1 MTLKEILENTK
12 QAIDA
17 GKDNLENYVFDLIL
31 IASKSVYDHDI
42 ITPDILKCIDELLCT
57 INNCKG
63 DYKNKYAYLFGHYL
77 FGQMD
82 SILRLLKQ
90 IGDYQKEDFII
101 RDILPLSVSNDMIC
115 CLNTIRDNSIEV
127 HKLPIS
133 WQNYIEWLEKRD
145 ARFFIKRTAG
155 QSVYYHLSSFGKRLL
170 EKAKEEQQNAV
181 NA

>member
-17 GKDNLENYVFDLIL
+17 GKDNLEDYAVDLIQ
-31 IASKSVYDHDI
+31 IASKSIYDYDI

-57 INNCKG
+57 INNCRK
-63 DYKNKYAYLFGHYL
+63 DYKSKYAYLFGHYL
-77 FGQMD
+77 FGQID
-82 SILRLLKQ
+82 SILRMLRQ
-90 IGDYQKEDFII
+90 IGEYQKEDFTI
-101 RDILPLSVSNDMIC
+101 RDILPLPVSNDMIC

-145 ARFFIKRTAG
+145 ARFFIKRTVG
-155 QSVYYHLSSFGKRLL
+155 QSVYYHLSSFGRRLL

-181 NA
+181 DA

>member
-1 MTLKEILENTK
+1 MTLKEILENTE
-12 QAIDA
+12 QAIDS

-31 IASKSVYDHDI
+31 ITSKSVYDHDI

-57 INNCKG
+57 INNFKE
-63 DYKNKYAYLFGHYL
+63 DYKSKYAYL

-90 IGDYQKEDFII
+90 IGDYQKEDFTI
-101 RDILPLSVSNDMIC
+101 RDILPLPVSNDMIC

-133 WQNYIEWLEKRD
+133 CQNYIEWLEKRD
-145 ARFFIKRTAG
+145 SKFFIKRIVG

-181 NA
+181 DA

>member
-1 MTLKEILENTK
+1 MTLKEILENTE
-12 QAIDA
+12 QAIDS
-17 GKDNLENYVFDLIL
+17 GTDNLEDYVFDLIQ

-57 INNCKG
+57 INNYKE
-63 DYKNKYAYLFGHYL
+63 DYKNKYAYL

-90 IGDYQKEDFII
+90 IGDYQKEDFTI
-101 RDILPLSVSNDMIC
+101 RDILPLPVSNDMIC

-145 ARFFIKRTAG
+145 SKFFIKRTIG

-170 EKAKEEQQNAV
+170 EKAKEEQLNAV
-181 NA
+181 DA

>member
-1 MTLKEILENTK
+1 MTLKEILENTE
-12 QAIDA
+12 QAIDS
-17 GKDNLENYVFDLIL
+17 GKDNLEDYVFDLIQ
-31 IASKSVYDHDI
+31 ISSKSVYDHDI

-57 INNCKG
+57 INNCKE
-63 DYKNKYAYLFGHYL
+63 DHKCKYAYLFGHYL

-82 SILRLLKQ
+82 SILRLLQQ

-101 RDILPLSVSNDMIC
+101 RDILPLPISNDMIC

-145 ARFFIKRTAG
+145 SKFFIKRTVG

-181 NA
+181 DA

>member
-1 MTLKEILENTK
+1 MTLKEILVNTE
-12 QAIDA
+12 QAIDS
-17 GKDNLENYVFDLIL
+17 GKDNLEDYVFDLIQ

-57 INNCKG
+57 INNYKE
-63 DYKNKYAYLFGHYL
+63 DYKNKYAYL

-90 IGDYQKEDFII
+90 IGDYQKEDFTI
-101 RDILPLSVSNDMIC
+101 RDILPLPVSNDMIC
-115 CLNTIRDNSIEV
+115 CLNTIRDNSIKV

-145 ARFFIKRTAG
+145 SHFFIKRTVG

-181 NA
+181 DA

>member
-1 MTLKEILENTK
+1 MTLKEILENTE
-12 QAIDA
+12 QAIDS
-17 GKDNLENYVFDLIL
+17 GKDNLENYVFDLIQ
-31 IASKSVYDHDI
+31 ITSKSVYDHDI

-57 INNCKG
+57 INNFKE
-63 DYKNKYAYLFGHYL
+63 DYKNKYAYL

-90 IGDYQKEDFII
+90 IGDYQKEDFTI
-101 RDILPLSVSNDMIC
+101 RDILPLPVSNDMIC

-145 ARFFIKRTAG
+145 SKFFIKRTIG

-170 EKAKEEQQNAV
+170 EKAKEEQLNAV
-181 NA
+181 DA

>member
-1 MTLKEILENTK
+1 M
-12 QAIDA
+12 
-17 GKDNLENYVFDLIL
+17 YLIF
-31 IASKSVYDHDI
+31 YDHDI

-57 INNCKG
+57 INNFKE
-63 DYKNKYAYLFGHYL
+63 DYKSKYAYL

-90 IGDYQKEDFII
+90 IGDYQKEDFTI
-101 RDILPLSVSNDMIC
+101 RDILPLPVSNDMIC

-145 ARFFIKRTAG
+145 SKFFIKRIVG

-181 NA
+181 DA

>member
-1 MTLKEILENTK
+1 MTLKEILENTE
-12 QAIDA
+12 QAIDS
-17 GKDNLENYVFDLIL
+17 GTDNLEDYVFDLIQ

-57 INNCKG
+57 INNYKE
-63 DYKNKYAYLFGHYL
+63 DYKNKYAYL

-90 IGDYQKEDFII
+90 IGDYQKEDFTI
-101 RDILPLSVSNDMIC
+101 RDILPLPVSNDMIC

-145 ARFFIKRTAG
+145 SKFFIKRIVG

-181 NA
+181 DA

>member
-1 MTLKEILENTK
+1 MTLKEILENTE
-12 QAIDA
+12 QAIDS
-17 GKDNLENYVFDLIL
+17 GKDNLEDYAFDLIQ
-31 IASKSVYDHDI
+31 ITSKSVYDHDI

-57 INNCKG
+57 INNFKG
-63 DYKNKYAYLFGHYL
+63 DYKNKYAYL

-90 IGDYQKEDFII
+90 IWDYQKEDFTI
-101 RDILPLSVSNDMIC
+101 RDILPLPVSNDMIC
-115 CLNTIRDNSIEV
+115 CLNTIRDNSIEI

-145 ARFFIKRTAG
+145 SKFFIKRTVG

-181 NA
+181 DA

>member
-1 MTLKEILENTK
+1 MTLKEILENTE
-12 QAIDA
+12 QAIDS
-17 GKDNLENYVFDLIL
+17 GKDNLEDYAFDLIQ
-31 IASKSVYDHDI
+31 ITSKSVYDHDI

-57 INNCKG
+57 INNFKG
-63 DYKNKYAYLFGHYL
+63 DYKNKYAYL

-90 IGDYQKEDFII
+90 IGDYQKEDFTI
-101 RDILPLSVSNDMIC
+101 RDILPLPVSNDMIC
-115 CLNTIRDNSIEV
+115 CLNTIRDNSIEL
-127 HKLPIS
+127 HKFPIS

-145 ARFFIKRTAG
+145 SKFFIKRTVG

-181 NA
+181 DA

>member
-1 MTLKEILENTK
+1 MTLKEILENTE
-12 QAIDA
+12 QAIDS
-17 GKDNLENYVFDLIL
+17 GKDNLEDYAFDLIQ
-31 IASKSVYDHDI
+31 ITSKSVYDHDI

-57 INNCKG
+57 INNFKG
-63 DYKNKYAYLFGHYL
+63 DYKNKYAYL

-90 IGDYQKEDFII
+90 IGDYQKEDFTI
-101 RDILPLSVSNDMIC
+101 RDILPLPVSNDMIC

-145 ARFFIKRTAG
+145 SKFFIKRTVG

-181 NA
+181 DA

>member
-1 MTLKEILENTK
+1 MTLKEILENTE
-12 QAIDA
+12 QAIDS
-17 GKDNLENYVFDLIL
+17 GKDNLENYVFDLIQ
-31 IASKSVYDHDI
+31 ITSKSVYDHDI

-57 INNCKG
+57 INNFKE
-63 DYKNKYAYLFGHYL
+63 DYKSKYAYL

-90 IGDYQKEDFII
+90 IGDYQKEDFTI
-101 RDILPLSVSNDMIC
+101 RDILPLPVSNDMIC

-145 ARFFIKRTAG
+145 SKFFIKRIVG

-170 EKAKEEQQNAV
+170 EKA
-181 NA
+181 

>member
-1 MTLKEILENTK
+1 MTLKEILENTE
-12 QAIDA
+12 QAIDS
-17 GKDNLENYVFDLIL
+17 GKDNLENYVFDLIQ
-31 IASKSVYDHDI
+31 ITSKSVYDHDI
-42 ITPDILKCIDELLCT
+42 FTLDILKCIDELLCT
-57 INNCKG
+57 INNFKE
-63 DYKNKYAYLFGHYL
+63 DYKSKYAYL

-90 IGDYQKEDFII
+90 IGDYQKEDFTI
-101 RDILPLSVSNDMIC
+101 RDILPLPVSNDMIC

-145 ARFFIKRTAG
+145 SKFFIKRIVG

-181 NA
+181 DA

>member
-1 MTLKEILENTK
+1 MTLKEILENTE
-12 QAIDA
+12 QAIDS
-17 GKDNLENYVFDLIL
+17 GKDNLENYVFDLIQ
-31 IASKSVYDHDI
+31 ITSKSVYDHDI

-57 INNCKG
+57 INNFKE
-63 DYKNKYAYLFGHYL
+63 DYKNKYAYL

-90 IGDYQKEDFII
+90 IGDYQKEDFTI
-101 RDILPLSVSNDMIC
+101 RDILPLPVSNDMIF

-145 ARFFIKRTAG
+145 SKFFIKRIVG

-181 NA
+181 DA

>member
-1 MTLKEILENTK
+1 MTLKEILENTE
-12 QAIDA
+12 QTIDS
-17 GKDNLENYVFDLIL
+17 GKDNLEDYAFDLIQ
-31 IASKSVYDHDI
+31 ITSKSVYDHDI

-57 INNCKG
+57 INNFKG
-63 DYKNKYAYLFGHYL
+63 DYKNKYAYL

-90 IGDYQKEDFII
+90 IGDYQKEAFTI
-101 RDILPLSVSNDMIC
+101 RDILPLPVSNDMIC

-145 ARFFIKRTAG
+145 SKFFIKRTVG

-181 NA
+181 DA

>member
-1 MTLKEILENTK
+1 MTLKEILENTE
-12 QAIDA
+12 QAIDS
-17 GKDNLENYVFDLIL
+17 GKDNLEDYAFDLIQ
-31 IASKSVYDHDI
+31 ITSKSVYDHDI

-57 INNCKG
+57 INNFKG
-63 DYKNKYAYLFGHYL
+63 DYKNKYAYL

-90 IGDYQKEDFII
+90 IGDYQKEDFTI
-101 RDILPLSVSNDMIC
+101 RDILPLPVSNDMIC

-145 ARFFIKRTAG
+145 SKFFIKRIVG

-181 NA
+181 DA

>member
-1 MTLKEILENTK
+1 MTLKEILENTE
-12 QAIDA
+12 QAIYS
-17 GKDNLENYVFDLIL
+17 GKDNLEDYVFDLIQ
-31 IASKSVYDHDI
+31 IASKSVYDNDI

-57 INNCKG
+57 INNCKE
-63 DYKNKYAYLFGHYL
+63 DYKNKYAYL

-90 IGDYQKEDFII
+90 IGGYQKEDFTI
-101 RDILPLSVSNDMIC
+101 RDILPLPVSNDMIC
-115 CLNTIRDNSIEV
+115 CLNTIRDNSIEL
-127 HKLPIS
+127 HKFPIS

-145 ARFFIKRTAG
+145 SKFFIKRTVG

-181 NA
+181 DA

>member
-1 MTLKEILENTK
+1 MTLKEILENTE
-12 QAIDA
+12 QAIDS
-17 GKDNLENYVFDLIL
+17 GKDNLEDYAFDLIQ

-57 INNCKG
+57 INNFKG
-63 DYKNKYAYLFGHYL
+63 DYKNKYAYL

-90 IGDYQKEDFII
+90 IGDYQKEDFTI
-101 RDILPLSVSNDMIC
+101 RDILPLPVSNDMIC

-145 ARFFIKRTAG
+145 SKFFIKRIVG

-181 NA
+181 DA

>member
-1 MTLKEILENTK
+1 MTQKEILENTE
-12 QAIDA
+12 QAIDS
-17 GKDNLENYVFDLIL
+17 GKDNLEDYAFDLIQ
-31 IASKSVYDHDI
+31 ITSKSVYDHDI

-57 INNCKG
+57 INNFKG
-63 DYKNKYAYLFGHYL
+63 DYKNKYAYL

-90 IGDYQKEDFII
+90 IGDYQKEDFTI
-101 RDILPLSVSNDMIC
+101 RDILPLPVSNDMIC

-145 ARFFIKRTAG
+145 SKFFIKRTVG

-181 NA
+181 DA

>member
-1 MTLKEILENTK
+1 MTLKEILENTE
-12 QAIDA
+12 QVIDS
-17 GKDNLENYVFDLIL
+17 GKDNLEDYAFDLIQ
-31 IASKSVYDHDI
+31 ITSKSVYDHDI

-63 DYKNKYAYLFGHYL
+63 DYKNKYAYLFG
-77 FGQMD
+77 QMD

-90 IGDYQKEDFII
+90 IGDYQKEDFTI
-101 RDILPLSVSNDMIC
+101 RDILPLPVSNDMIC

-145 ARFFIKRTAG
+145 SKFFIKRIVG

-181 NA
+181 DA

>member
-1 MTLKEILENTK
+1 MTLKEILENTE
-12 QAIDA
+12 QAIDS
-17 GKDNLENYVFDLIL
+17 GKDNLENYVFDLIQ
-31 IASKSVYDHDI
+31 ITSKSVYDHDI

-57 INNCKG
+57 INNFKE
-63 DYKNKYAYLFGHYL
+63 DYKSKYAYL

-90 IGDYQKEDFII
+90 IGDYQKEDFTI
-101 RDILPLSVSNDMIC
+101 RDILPLPVSNDMIC
-115 CLNTIRDNSIEV
+115 CLNTIRDNSFEV

-145 ARFFIKRTAG
+145 SKFFIKRIVG

-181 NA
+181 DA

>member
-1 MTLKEILENTK
+1 MTLKEILENTE
-12 QAIDA
+12 QAIDS
-17 GKDNLENYVFDLIL
+17 GKDNLENYVFDLIQ
-31 IASKSVYDHDI
+31 ITSKSVYDHDI

-57 INNCKG
+57 INNFKE
-63 DYKNKYAYLFGHYL
+63 DYKSKYAYL

-90 IGDYQKEDFII
+90 IGDYQKEDFTI
-101 RDILPLSVSNDMIC
+101 RDILPLPVSNDMIC

-145 ARFFIKRTAG
+145 SKFFIKRIVG
-155 QSVYYHLSSFGKRLL
+155 QSVFYHLSSFGKRLL

-181 NA
+181 DA

>member
-1 MTLKEILENTK
+1 MTLKKILENTE
-12 QAIDA
+12 QAIDS
-17 GKDNLENYVFDLIL
+17 GKDNLENYVFDLIQ
-31 IASKSVYDHDI
+31 ITSKSVYDHDI

-57 INNCKG
+57 INNFKE
-63 DYKNKYAYLFGHYL
+63 DYKSKYAYL

-90 IGDYQKEDFII
+90 IGDYQKEDFTI
-101 RDILPLSVSNDMIC
+101 RDILPLPVSNDMIC

-145 ARFFIKRTAG
+145 SKFFIKRIVG

-181 NA
+181 DA

>member
-1 MTLKEILENTK
+1 MTLKEILDNTE
-12 QAIDA
+12 QAIDS
-17 GKDNLENYVFDLIL
+17 GKDNLENYVFDLIQ
-31 IASKSVYDHDI
+31 ITSKSVYDHDI

-57 INNCKG
+57 INNFKE
-63 DYKNKYAYLFGHYL
+63 DYKSKYAYL

-90 IGDYQKEDFII
+90 IGDYQKEDFTI
-101 RDILPLSVSNDMIC
+101 RDILPLPVSNDMIC

-145 ARFFIKRTAG
+145 SKFFIKRIVG

-181 NA
+181 DA

>member
-1 MTLKEILENTK
+1 MTLKEILENTE
-12 QAIDA
+12 QSIDS
-17 GKDNLENYVFDLIL
+17 GKDNLEDYVFDLIQ
-31 IASKSVYDHDI
+31 IASKSVYDNDI

-57 INNCKG
+57 INNCKE
-63 DYKNKYAYLFGHYL
+63 DHKCKYAYLFGHYL

-82 SILRLLKQ
+82 SILRLLQQ

-101 RDILPLSVSNDMIC
+101 RDILPLPISNDMIC

-145 ARFFIKRTAG
+145 SKFFIKRTVG

-181 NA
+181 DA

>member
-1 MTLKEILENTK
+1 MTLKEILENTE
-12 QAIDA
+12 QAIDS
-17 GKDNLENYVFDLIL
+17 GKDNLENYVFDLIQ
-31 IASKSVYDHDI
+31 ITSKSVYDHDI

-57 INNCKG
+57 INNFKE
-63 DYKNKYAYLFGHYL
+63 DYKNKYAYL

-90 IGDYQKEDFII
+90 IGDYQKEDFTI
-101 RDILPLSVSNDMIC
+101 RDILPLPVSNDMIC

-145 ARFFIKRTAG
+145 SKFFIKRIVG

-181 NA
+181 DA

>member
-1 MTLKEILENTK
+1 
-12 QAIDA
+12 
-17 GKDNLENYVFDLIL
+17 
-31 IASKSVYDHDI
+31 
-42 ITPDILKCIDELLCT
+42 
-57 INNCKG
+57 
-63 DYKNKYAYLFGHYL
+63 
-77 FGQMD
+77 MD

-90 IGDYQKEDFII
+90 IGDYQKEDFTI
-101 RDILPLSVSNDMIC
+101 RDILPLPVSNDMIC

-145 ARFFIKRTAG
+145 SKFFIKRIVG

-181 NA
+181 DA

>member
-1 MTLKEILENTK
+1 MTLKEILENTE
-12 QAIDA
+12 QAIDS
-17 GKDNLENYVFDLIL
+17 GKDNLENYVFDLIQ
-31 IASKSVYDHDI
+31 ITSKSVYDHDI

-57 INNCKG
+57 INNFKE
-63 DYKNKYAYLFGHYL
+63 DYKSKYAYL

-90 IGDYQKEDFII
+90 IGDYQKEDFTI
-101 RDILPLSVSNDMIC
+101 RDILPLPVSNDMIC

-145 ARFFIKRTAG
+145 SKFFIKRIVG

-170 EKAKEEQQNAV
+170 EKAKE
-181 NA
+181 

>member
-1 MTLKEILENTK
+1 MTLKEILENTE
-12 QAIDA
+12 QAIDS
-17 GKDNLENYVFDLIL
+17 GKDNLEDYVFDLIQ
-31 IASKSVYDHDI
+31 IASKSVYDNDI

-57 INNCKG
+57 INNCKE
-63 DYKNKYAYLFGHYL
+63 DYKNKYAYL

-90 IGDYQKEDFII
+90 IGDYQKEDFTI
-101 RDILPLSVSNDMIC
+101 RDILPLPVSNDMIC
-115 CLNTIRDNSIEV
+115 CLNTIRDNSIEL
-127 HKLPIS
+127 HMFPIS

-145 ARFFIKRTAG
+145 SKFFIKRIVG

-181 NA
+181 DA